1 MSDKEIHQ
9 GGCACGENRYET
21 TGNPERA
28 RVCHCRYCQLRSGSP
43 FGVGA
48 WFKEENV
55 KHHSQNYNQYKFVTE
70 SGNTFETNFC
80 KKCGTSVYWTISAPA
95 LKGLT
100 AIAAATFDP
109 PSFGLEYQV
118 KFLQDQKHLIL
129 ILNVKNNL
137 KHHLLTIQLNRM
149 KIGLMDLNRI
159 IFPQ

>member
-9 GGCACGENRYET
+9 GGCACGQNRYET

-109 PSFGLEYQV
+109 PSFWFGVSGEIFTRSKAPYIDIKCEEQFETSPTYNPT
-118 KFLQDQKHLIL
+118 KQDEDRFDGSK
-129 ILNVKNNL
+129 
-137 KHHLLTIQLNRM
+137 
-149 KIGLMDLNRI
+149 
-159 IFPQ
+159 

>member
-21 TGNPERA
+21 SGNPERA

-48 WFKEENV
+48 WFKDENI
-55 KHHSQNYNQYKFVTE
+55 KHISKNYNQYKFVTE
-70 SGNTFETNFC
+70 SGNSFETNFC

-100 AIAAATFDP
+100 AIAAAT
-109 PSFGLEYQV
+109 LH
-118 KFLQDQKHLIL
+118 DQKHLIL
-129 ILNVKNNL
+129 ILNVMSIL
-137 KHHLLTIQLNRM
+137 KHHLLTILQKKMM
-149 KIGLMDLNRI
+149 KDLMDLNRF
-159 IFPQ
+159 IFP

>member
-70 SGNTFETNFC
+70 RR
-80 KKCGTSVYWTISAPA
+80 
-95 LKGLT
+95 
-100 AIAAATFDP
+100 
-109 PSFGLEYQV
+109 
-118 KFLQDQKHLIL
+118 LIL
-129 ILNVKNNL
+129 PRNNL
-137 KHHLLTIQLNRM
+137 SKVTHSVHKQDAVVTNLSCTS
-149 KIGLMDLNRI
+149 
-159 IFPQ
+159 